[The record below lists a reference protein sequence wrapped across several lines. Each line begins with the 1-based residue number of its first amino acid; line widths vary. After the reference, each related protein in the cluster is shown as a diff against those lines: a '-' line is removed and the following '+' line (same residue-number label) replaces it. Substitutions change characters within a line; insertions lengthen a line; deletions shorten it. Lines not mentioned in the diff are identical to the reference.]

1 MISQIKVKDV
11 IKYKVYY
18 NNNDKK
24 YDNSYMV
31 NVGIIKKINDNLV
44 GVRNFLTNVV
54 DKIYAKD
61 VIMVMGNENN
71 IEKDDNNIYINI
83 ISIILL
89 IQLFTIFVTYVYLYN
104 FPDLLNIKYSINN
117 TITDTVNTIYDYV
130 NTKIFSS
137 IGINTYKI

>member
-1 MISQIKVKDV
+1 MISQIKVNDV

-31 NVGIIKKINDNLV
+31 NVGIITKINDNLV